1 MIRLRTTLAAV
12 AGLTLLLTGCSDDA
26 STDTAAASSSS
37 AIADDR
43 QSPAYTGELPERP
56 SGGDP
61 VSCSYTP
68 TGDGAR
74 EVTPPASEDVATS
87 GAATAQIATSG
98 GVIGVDLDRAAA
110 PCTVNSFVSLAEQ
123 GYFDDTPCHRLVTSP
138 GLQVLQCGDPT
149 GTGTG
154 GPGYGFD
161 TEYPENLYAAGDAQL
176 RQAVIYPRGTVAMA
190 NTGRPGS
197 NGSQFFL
204 VYADSQLPPTYTV
217 FGTVD
222 EAGLAVI
229 EEVAAEGDDGSM
241 AAGGGA
247 PNRSVQI
254 ESVTV
259 GPEAP

>member
-1 MIRLRTTLAAV
+1 MIRLRTTLAAGV
-12 AGLTLLLTGCSDDA
+12 GLALLLTGCSDDS
-26 STDTAAASSSS
+26 STDTAGSSTPAA
-37 AIADDR
+37 ADDR
-43 QSPAYTGELPERP
+43 QSPVYTGELPDRP
-56 SGGDP
+56 TGGEP
-61 VSCSYTP
+61 VSCDYSS
-68 TGDGAR
+68 TGDAAR
-74 EVTPPASEDVATS
+74 EVTAPTTDEVATT
-87 GAATAQIATSG
+87 GTATAQLTTSVG
-98 GVIGVDLDRAAA
+98 AIGIDLDRAAA

-161 TEYPENLYAAGDAQL
+161 TEYPENVYTPGDAQL
-176 RQAVIYPRGTVAMA
+176 RQPVIYPRGTVAMA

-204 VYADSQLPPTYTV
+204 VYEDSQLPPTYTV
-217 FGTVD
+217 FGTID

-229 EEVAAEGDDGSM
+229 EQVAAEGDDGSM

-247 PNRSVQI
+247 PNRAVQI

-259 GPEAP
+259 GS

>member
-1 MIRLRTTLAAV
+1 MTRTFRTTLAAA
-12 AGLTLLLTGCSDDA
+12 AGLALLLTGCSTDSAED
-26 STDTAAASSSS
+26 STSPTGTSAAGSG
-37 AIADDR
+37 
-43 QSPAYTGELPERP
+43 QSPEYTGMLPERP
-56 SGGDP
+56 SDGDP
-61 VSCSYTP
+61 VSCTYTP
-68 TGDGAR
+68 DGDSAR
-74 EVTPPASEDVATS
+74 EVTPPAATDVPAAGIAEATM
-87 GAATAQIATSG
+87 TTSAG
-98 GVIGVDLDRAAA
+98 PIGLLLDRAAA

-123 GYFDDTPCHRLVTSP
+123 GYFDGTPCHRLVTSP

-161 TEYPENLYAAGDAQL
+161 TEYPENVYKTGDSQL
-176 RQAVIYPRGTVAMA
+176 RQPVVYPRGTIAMA
-190 NTGRPGS
+190 NTGQPGS

-229 EEVAAEGDDGSM
+229 EEVAAGGDDGSM

-247 PNRSVQI
+247 PNTPVQI

-259 GPEAP
+259 AS

>member
-1 MIRLRTTLAAV
+1 MIRMRTALAAG
-12 AGLTLLLTGCSDDA
+12 AGLALVLTGCGESSDDT
-26 STDTAAASSSS
+26 STTTS
-37 AIADDR
+37 APVSAETTTSAPSR
-43 QSPAYTGELPERP
+43 TYSGELPERP
-56 SGGDP
+56 AGTDS
-61 VSCSYTP
+61 VSCDYIADSR
-68 TGDGAR
+68 GAR
-74 EVTPPASEDVATS
+74 NVTPPSATDVPASGTTEAAITTDS
-87 GAATAQIATSG
+87 GA
-98 GVIGVDLDRAAA
+98 IGLVLDRAAA

-161 TEYPENLYAAGDAQL
+161 TEYPETAYAPNDPQV
-176 RQAVIYPRGTVAMA
+176 QMPVIYPRGTVAMA

-204 VYADSQLPPTYTV
+204 VYADSQLPPAYTV
-217 FGTVD
+217 FGTID

-229 EEVAAEGDDGSM
+229 EEIAAEGDDGSM

-259 GPEAP
+259 TG

>member
-1 MIRLRTTLAAV
+1 MIRLRTTLAAGV
-12 AGLTLLLTGCSDDA
+12 GLALLLTGCSDDS
-26 STDTAAASSSS
+26 STDTAANSS
-37 AIADDR
+37 APASAADR

-56 SGGDP
+56 SGTDS
-61 VSCSYTP
+61 VSCTYDAS
-68 TGDGAR
+68 GDAAR
-74 EVTPPASEDVATS
+74 DVTAPAADDVSAT
-87 GAATAQIATSG
+87 GAAAAQITTSV
-98 GVIGVDLDRAAA
+98 GVIGVELDRAAA

-161 TEYPENLYAAGDAQL
+161 TEYPENVYAPGDAQL
-176 RQAVIYPRGTVAMA
+176 RQPVIYPRGTVAMA

-204 VYADSQLPPTYTV
+204 VYEDSQLPPTYTV

-247 PNRSVQI
+247 PNRAVQI

-259 GPEAP
+259 GS